1 MHAQCHN
8 DIVTRKVLSSS
19 NQIIIVAC
27 FICCFVFL
35 VGIFIGALCHHW
47 ARILMKN
54 KEVHTPPPTGDSE
67 VTEAIKLADNI
78 AYGPI

>member
-1 MHAQCHN
+1 MHN
-8 DIVTRKVLSSS
+8 VIMIIVTRKMLSSS
-19 NQIIIVAC
+19 SQIIIAAS

-54 KEVHTPPPTGDSE
+54 KEPPTGESDSE

-78 AYGPI
+78 A